1 MFGAVILMKR
11 RLSSILL
18 IWAVLF
24 CVIVA
29 GLSTFILNLIMSQ
42 EVDDGVREAYIG
54 GLEQVAISMEDNF
67 HNLSTFS
74 YHFTPYS
81 GVGEQISTYY
91 STDEIFEKKTS
102 REAIISEL
110 GILLFVNHNIG
121 LGAIYN
127 TLDTQDILSN
137 HMLEGGVELMDGEIL
152 LSQNQITYFMPK
164 QSITTSSNRPVLSSI
179 YEYRLTGTSEQI
191 IKIYAE
197 TSFENTQ
204 RLMDSTLFPEQMC
217 LLMLNEDM
225 QVVLSENEDIY
236 SIGTKLNILSKEQ
249 FGETDGYTYYQSINN
264 QGWRFVG
271 IIDNTDANDIK
282 MAQMFKYIAVFP
294 LFLLIAV
301 IFCFIVYH
309 LVNLPL
315 REFYYGIAHLE
326 QGDFSTTIP
335 YTGLYEIDTL
345 NGQINR
351 AKATINN
358 LIQDIKKSEKQRS
371 EAQISK
377 LRSQINP
384 HFLLNTLNTLR
395 WCALSSGEQQIT
407 NITTDLTK
415 MLSYNLRNDK
425 NTATLGQELDVA
437 ETYLRLQQNR
447 IDFTYGTTNNC
458 GDAVFEMT
466 IPRFILQPLV
476 ENSIL
481 HSKTEDLHIEIQL
494 EMTEHNIL
502 LHVIDNGGGTS
513 AEQLDKLN
521 ALNYQPGN
529 SSIGVAFVVMAM
541 NEHYN
546 KTGCVS
552 FKNNDIGGMTVT
564 LTLL

>member
-1 MFGAVILMKR
+1 MKL

-24 CVIVA
+24 CVVVA

-54 GLEQVAISMEDNF
+54 GLEQIAISMEDNF

-81 GVGEQISTYY
+81 GIGEQISTYY
-91 STDEIFEKKTS
+91 STEEIYEKKTS
-102 REAIISEL
+102 REAIINEL
-110 GILLFVNHNIG
+110 GILLFVNHNIS
-121 LGAIYN
+121 LGALYN
-127 TLDTQDILSN
+127 TLNMQDILSN
-137 HMLEGGVELMDGEIL
+137 HLLEGGVELMDGEML
-152 LSQNQITYFMPK
+152 LQQNQISYFLPK
-164 QSITTSSNRPVLSSI
+164 QSITTYSNRPVLSSI
-179 YEYRLTGTSEQI
+179 YEYRLTGASEQI
-191 IKIYAE
+191 IKVYAE

-204 RLMDSTLFPEQMC
+204 RLMESTLFPEQMT

-225 QVVLSENEDIY
+225 QVILSENEELY
-236 SIGTKLNILSKEQ
+236 SIGTELNILSKEQ
-249 FGETDGYTYYQSINN
+249 FGETESFTYYQSINN

-271 IIDNTDANDIK
+271 IIDNADSNAIK
-282 MAQMFKYIAVFP
+282 MAQMLKYLAVFP
-294 LFLLIAV
+294 VFMLIAV

-358 LIQDIKKSEKQRS
+358 LIQDVKKSEKQRS

-425 NTATLGQELDVA
+425 STATLGQELDVT

-447 IDFTYGTTNNC
+447 IDFTYRLVNNC
-458 GDAVFEMT
+458 GDAVLEMT

-481 HSKTEDLHIEIQL
+481 HSKTEALHIEIQL
-494 EMTEHNIL
+494 EATEHNIL

-513 AEQLDKLN
+513 PEQLDKLN

-546 KTGCVS
+546 KTGYVS
-552 FKNNDIGGMTVT
+552 FANNDIGGMTVT
-564 LTLL
+564 MTLL